1 MEERKSEEEKLHR
14 QKNKIHFKL
23 KLITLSII
31 RTKKK
36 FHRNQQ
42 KKTTNKIII
51 LNLPH
56 FVDYHVPLKKNL
68 KKKYNK

>member
-1 MEERKSEEEKLHR
+1 MKKLHR
-14 QKNKIHFKL
+14 KINK
-23 KLITLSII
+23 
-31 RTKKK
+31 
-36 FHRNQQ
+36 